1 MKCLTIPLHD
11 IDLQDER
18 FRFSYHCD
26 LEKLR
31 ISLKKIGLIH
41 PPVVVKRGG
50 NPYVIVS
57 GWKRITACQQ
67 LAMTDIPVRLVD
79 DLDDF
84 RLFLLC
90 LYENWAFRSF
100 DLLEKAEIV
109 AKLNGFIKEE
119 RKIAREYFPLLDI
132 PSNLSYLDLY
142 LKIALMDSPWKKIV
156 HEKKLPLSSIQVL
169 TEFTPEDRQTLLP
182 LVLPL
187 SVNKLKQF
195 FQDLNELSKKTGKT
209 ARSLLSA
216 PEVQSVCR
224 SERLSPLQKAEKVR
238 FLIHTKRYP
247 ALSSWKESFRNS
259 LKKTGLTRDVAFDST
274 SFFEDGEFAVTFS
287 LLDKEAFLK
296 RISRL
301 QELGADEAIFSRFH
315 NDPHG

>member
-1 MKCLTIPLHD
+1 MKFLTIPLHD
-11 IDLQDER
+11 IDIQDER
-18 FRFSYHCD
+18 FRFSYHFD
-26 LEKLR
+26 LEKLL
-31 ISLKKIGLIH
+31 ISIKKIGLIH
-41 PPVVVKRGG
+41 PPTVVKRGG
-50 NPYVIVS
+50 DQYVIVS
-57 GWKRITACQQ
+57 GWKRIMACLR
-67 LAMTDIPVRLVD
+67 LAMADIPVHLVREQED
-79 DLDDF
+79 S

-100 DLLEKAEIV
+100 DLLEKAEIIS
-109 AKLNGFIKEE
+109 KLNGFIKDE
-119 RKIAREYFPLLDI
+119 RKIAREYFPLLDT

-142 LKIALMDSPWKKIV
+142 LKIARMDSPWKKIV
-156 HEKKLPLSSIQVL
+156 HEKKIPLSSIQVL
-169 TEFTPEDRQTLLP
+169 TEFTLEDRQTLLP

-187 SVNKLKQF
+187 NVNKLKQF
-195 FQDLNELSKKTGKT
+195 FQDLYELSKKTGNT

-224 SERLSPLQKAEKVR
+224 SEKLSPLQKAEKVR
-238 FLIHTKRYP
+238 FLVHAKRYP

-259 LKKTGLTRDVAFDST
+259 LKKAGLTRDVAFDSS

-301 QELGADEAIFSRFH
+301 QELGADEAIFSLFQ